1 MTGEVKQLTILF
13 PDADFSTVVPVH
25 DESSTLN
32 DVLRTNGLQSRDGSY
47 RLLSDSDGMMV
58 NYQKAHSGPDVIRV
72 EPPKNVAQIW
82 IDRLQ
87 GPYFAPSQDHLGRDI
102 TVLGGVV
109 DTFTTAYTTSW
120 KRGDHLVGYQFSPSA
135 PYYSIQGLVFL
146 QVPLKGATSNLYN
159 PETGLCD
166 YKVKLECEK
175 KQLDAI
181 RGLWSAWEIT
191 GGLHA
196 VKFRGDI
203 TPIPRDFAPYQ
214 PKTRPRSRA
223 RSRIVEIGELSTV
236 QLDPPIHRS
245 RTTGPNSWPVLVC
258 GSAQSSPSPKRGVLV
273 AKSNQSRPN
282 MVNLEGFS
290 YGMTQFIKIP
300 EQGRTVALYNPMMKD
315 NVECTLINS
324 EEHPIDDYRRR
335 WVIVQLKRHTRYKRA
350 LRIVGFPRDFHKKG
364 GRINE

>member
-214 PKTRPRSRA
+214 PKTRPGSRSQ
-223 RSRIVEIGELSTV
+223 SRHVKIGEISTV

-258 GSAQSSPSPKRGVLV
+258 GSMHSSPSPKRGVLV

>member
-1 MTGEVKQLTILF
+1 MTREVKRLTILF
-13 PDADFSTVVPVH
+13 PDADYSTVVAID

-32 DVLRTNGLQSRDGSY
+32 DVMRTNGLASRDGSY
-47 RLLSDSDGMMV
+47 RLLSDSHGVMV
-58 NYQKAHSGPDVIRV
+58 NYQKAHLGPDVIRV
-72 EPPKNVAQIW
+72 EPPRNVAQIW
-82 IDRLQ
+82 IDHLR

-109 DTFTTAYTTSW
+109 DTFTTAYITSW
-120 KRGDHLVGYQFSPSA
+120 KRGDHLVGYQFSPQP
-135 PYYSIQGLVFL
+135 PYYSTQGLVFL
-146 QVPLKGATSNLYN
+146 QVPLKGAASNLYN

-166 YKVKLECEK
+166 HKVKLECEK
-175 KQLDAI
+175 ERLDAI

-191 GGLHA
+191 GLHS
-196 VKFRGDI
+196 VKFREDV
-203 TPIPRDFAPYQ
+203 TPIPRDFTPYL
-214 PKTRPRSRA
+214 PKARPGGRTKSRH
-223 RSRIVEIGELSTV
+223 VEIGNLSTV

-245 RTTGPNSWPVLVC
+245 RTIGPNSWPVLVC
-258 GSAQSSPSPKRGVLV
+258 GSVQSSPSPKRGVLV

-300 EQGRTVALYNPMMKD
+300 EQGRTVTLHNPMMKD

-324 EEHPIDDYRRR
+324 EEHPLDNYRGR

-350 LRIVGFPRDFHKKG
+350 LRVVGFPRDFSKNG
-364 GRINE
+364 GRTNE

>member
-32 DVLRTNGLQSRDGSY
+32 DVLRTNGIQSRDGSY

-120 KRGDHLVGYQFSPSA
+120 KRVDHLVGYQFSPSA

-146 QVPLKGATSNLYN
+146 QVPLKGAPSNLYN

-181 RGLWSAWEIT
+181 RGLWSAWEI
-191 GGLHA
+191 H
-196 VKFRGDI
+196 
-203 TPIPRDFAPYQ
+203 
-214 PKTRPRSRA
+214 
-223 RSRIVEIGELSTV
+223 
-236 QLDPPIHRS
+236 
-245 RTTGPNSWPVLVC
+245 
-258 GSAQSSPSPKRGVLV
+258 
-273 AKSNQSRPN
+273 
-282 MVNLEGFS
+282 
-290 YGMTQFIKIP
+290 
-300 EQGRTVALYNPMMKD
+300 
-315 NVECTLINS
+315 
-324 EEHPIDDYRRR
+324 
-335 WVIVQLKRHTRYKRA
+335 
-350 LRIVGFPRDFHKKG
+350 
-364 GRINE
+364 

>member
-166 YKVKLECEK
+166 YKVKLEVEK
-175 KQLDAI
+175 EQLDAI

-196 VKFRGDI
+196 VKFRRDI

-214 PKTRPRSRA
+214 PKTRPGSRSQ
-223 RSRIVEIGELSTV
+223 SRHVKIGEISTV

-258 GSAQSSPSPKRGVLV
+258 GSMHSSPSPKRGVLV

>member
-166 YKVKLECEK
+166 YKVKLEVEK
-175 KQLDAI
+175 EQLDAI

-196 VKFRGDI
+196 VKFRRDI

-214 PKTRPRSRA
+214 PKTRPGSRSQ
-223 RSRIVEIGELSTV
+223 SRHVKIGEISTV

-258 GSAQSSPSPKRGVLV
+258 GSMHSSPSPKRGVLV

-324 EEHPIDDYRRR
+324 EEHPLDDYRGR